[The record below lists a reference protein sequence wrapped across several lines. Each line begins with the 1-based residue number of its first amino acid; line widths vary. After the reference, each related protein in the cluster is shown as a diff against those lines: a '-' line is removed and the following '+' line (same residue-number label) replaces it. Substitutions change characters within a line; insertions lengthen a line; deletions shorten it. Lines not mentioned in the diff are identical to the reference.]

1 MKVRVIK
8 VKVASNVKTRPFDVA
23 NYLRT
28 PEEQAEYLN
37 AWLQESSEDAAGFPR
52 ALGAV
57 ARACGMSKVARASGL
72 SR

>member
-37 AWLQESSEDAAGFPR
+37 AWLQESSEDAAGFAR